1 MIMANTNHTFIV
13 GIYDDIVQADRA
25 INSLHSAGFQ
35 DNQIAIDS
43 REKGTQ
49 SIQPVLVNMGMSE
62 SETGA
67 YEEALAAGRLIMV
80 VRADER
86 RDDVVGIMRRNGG
99 NHVWYPGVE
108 EPLDQVIPLREE
120 RLQTSKQMVVSG
132 EVRIH
137 RRVIIEERTI
147 TVKVAREEV
156 MVEQVS
162 FADGD
167 QAAASVDANS
177 KIVNLNPGETLH
189 IPVREEQVF
198 LEKRPIIKE
207 EVVVTKQL
215 VQKVKHISE
224 TIQKEVPRLEREG
237 DVRMQARVV
246 HERSS

>member
-1 MIMANTNHTFIV
+1 LRAGKSDERRQYAAITF
-13 GIYDDIVQADRA
+13 GVQMYCASSQA
-25 INSLHSAGFQ
+25 ASWFFVSWPWTSA
-35 DNQIAIDS
+35 
-43 REKGTQ
+43 
-49 SIQPVLVNMGMSE
+49 
-62 SETGA
+62 
-67 YEEALAAGRLIMV
+67 EEALAAGRLIMV

-156 MVEQVS
+156 IVEQVS
-162 FADGD
+162 FADGE

-207 EVVVTKQL
+207 EVVITKQL
-215 VQKVKHISE
+215 VQKVKRISE

-237 DVRMQARVV
+237 DVHIRTDNYTHTQGQAGQNV
-246 HERSS
+246 